1 MEPSRR
7 IQKRAH
13 GDLVIAV
20 DRNYFP
26 MMELSRRHAV
36 KALVT
41 ERAEVLCLDT
51 WNRKAWYEIEDF
63 HGFSCI
69 LYPTVQAV
77 KDTKLKMGKGFR
89 GVLERDEHT
98 CQYCNKRA
106 TTVDHVVPKSQGGGS
121 SPTNL
126 VAACLECNQKKAN
139 RTPEQ
144 ANMPLLRP
152 IRAARWRL
160 LEKFNT
166 LTTTFHEKREEQ
178 YAEYKIQ
185 VP

>member
-1 MEPSRR
+1 MESTR
-7 IQKRAH
+7 IKKKTL

-20 DRNYFP
+20 DKNFFP
-26 MMELSRRHAV
+26 MMEVSRRHAL

-41 ERAEVLCLDT
+41 ERAEVLCLET
-51 WNRKAWYEIEDF
+51 WNRKAWYELEDI

-69 LYPTVQAV
+69 LYPSVQAV

-89 GVLERDEHT
+89 GILERDEHT
-98 CQYCNKRA
+98 CQYCNKRGN
-106 TTVDHVVPKSQGGGS
+106 TVDHVVPRAQGGTS

-126 VAACLECNQKKAN
+126 VAACLACNQKKGN

-160 LEKFNT
+160 FEKFT
-166 LTTTFHEKREEQ
+166 HLTVTYHERRK
-178 YAEYKIQ
+178 AEYAKIQ
-185 VP
+185 TP